1 MEMKCLLLQH
11 QKEREKA
18 RPIATASQPIWSKHS
33 GSEGLIDVLDKKVKL
48 LQEAQ
53 ERDVSQ
59 DVYLVAIK
67 LIPFSVTITDDML
80 CSMFKW
86 KFNDHYLRIIDQ
98 VVELLITEDEKGSA
112 VILFKI
118 FQWS

>member
-1 MEMKCLLLQH
+1 MFAPSTSKGAG
-11 QKEREKA
+11 KSKA
-18 RPIATASQPIWSKHS
+18 NRDRKSTNLEQTQQLRGTHWCSRQ
-33 GSEGLIDVLDKKVKL
+33 EGKVAA
-48 LQEAQ
+48 EAQ

-67 LIPFSVTITDDML
+67 LIPFSVNITDDML

-86 KFNDHYLRIIDQ
+86 KFNDHYLQIIDQ